1 MLKRQIRCP
10 LLRKSKINKTKTMK
24 PKIVICTVPDKRK
37 AQAVKD
43 CLTGSVTPMHPSSIL
58 QRHKAA
64 WCFLNAGSA
73 SLL

>member
-1 MLKRQIRCP
+1 
-10 LLRKSKINKTKTMK
+10 MK